1 MRKIDRL
8 FIEEGKNML
17 DKSLSLGQLLK
28 SKRLD
33 QGLSLERIA
42 QITRI
47 SLYNLQFLENDQ
59 YHLLPAEIY
68 ARGYLK
74 SYARV
79 LRLDPEEIIKV
90 YHQQR
95 HFQKIASKSD
105 LSLSSV
111 S

>member
-1 MRKIDRL
+1 
-8 FIEEGKNML
+8 ML
-17 DKSLSLGQLLK
+17 DKSLSLGQILK
-28 SKRLD
+28 LKRLD

-59 YHLLPAEIY
+59 YHLLPGEIY
-68 ARGYLK
+68 TRGYLK

-79 LRLDPEEIIKV
+79 LRLDPQEIIKL

-95 HFQKIASKSD
+95 HFPNMTGKAGF
-105 LSLSSV
+105 SLPNAL
-111 S
+111 

>member
-1 MRKIDRL
+1 MPDKI
-8 FIEEGKNML
+8 K
-17 DKSLSLGQLLK
+17 LGQLLK
-28 SKRLD
+28 GKRLE

-59 YHLLPAEIY
+59 YHLLPGETY

-79 LRLDPEEIIKV
+79 LRLDPEEIIKL
-90 YHQQR
+90 YHYQR
-95 HFQKIASKSD
+95 HFQTMPSNPD
-105 LSLSSV
+105 HSLSRAF
-111 S
+111 